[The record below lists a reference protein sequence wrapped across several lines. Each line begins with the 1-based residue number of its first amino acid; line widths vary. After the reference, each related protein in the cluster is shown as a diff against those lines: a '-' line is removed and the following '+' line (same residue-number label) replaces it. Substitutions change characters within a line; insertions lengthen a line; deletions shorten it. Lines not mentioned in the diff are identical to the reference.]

1 MKNYKNHKDT
11 IIKYISIVDIVRIID
26 YATELSSLIPQE
38 NEILDDF
45 DEIFSQLIQTE
56 KELRTNKKCP
66 HCGGTLYL
74 SDSSF
79 IACCTIIFCSL
90 CKYSSSKESSFGKV
104 SNWSSNCSVG
114 AIL

>member
-56 KELRTNKKCP
+56 KESRTNKKCP

-74 SDSSF
+74 SDVPDYEYVCPICDENF
-79 IACCTIIFCSL
+79 YEI
-90 CKYSSSKESSFGKV
+90 EV
-104 SNWSSNCSVG
+104 
-114 AIL
+114 

>member
-45 DEIFSQLIQTE
+45 DEIFSQLIKTE

-74 SDSSF
+74 SDVPHYEYVCPICDENF
-79 IACCTIIFCSL
+79 YEI
-90 CKYSSSKESSFGKV
+90 EV
-104 SNWSSNCSVG
+104 
-114 AIL
+114 